1 MARKIGTLTPRKP
14 PKGIFTLKRTLVLS
28 YLKFVD
34 EIETKLAHTHAHT
47 HKYTKKKKFADLIEI
62 HMRGRIITNSYRNC
76 DYTFNSIHSMRVNA
90 FIFFIYA

>member
-34 EIETKLAHTHAHT
+34 EIETKLARTHAHT
-47 HKYTKKKKFADLIEI
+47 NTRRKTKFADLIEI

>member
-47 HKYTKKKKFADLIEI
+47 QI
-62 HMRGRIITNSYRNC
+62 HEEKQNSRI
-76 DYTFNSIHSMRVNA
+76 
-90 FIFFIYA
+90 